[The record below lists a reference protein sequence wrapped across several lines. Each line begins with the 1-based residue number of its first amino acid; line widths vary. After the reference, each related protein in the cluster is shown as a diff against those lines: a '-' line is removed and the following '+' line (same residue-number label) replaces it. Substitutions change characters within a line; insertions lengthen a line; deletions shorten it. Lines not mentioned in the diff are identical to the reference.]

1 MKYLGSKYLIGKQ
14 IADYIREDTQYKMFF
29 SPFCGA
35 CGVERHLDFEIMFL
49 NDISKDLIMFL
60 QDLVNNNFTFP
71 TNVSEECYK
80 KLKTA
85 ESSALRG
92 FVGYFLSFGGKF
104 FGGYAPKYQKGD
116 RVRDFLQEAKDS
128 SERLRN
134 DLKDSD
140 IIFDN
145 KSYDEFSPYG
155 MCIYC
160 DPPYENATGYGEK
173 FDHNL
178 FWETMRKWSQNNN
191 DVYISSYESPEDF
204 ECVWE
209 TPKRVTL
216 GRDKSNVKY
225 ERLFKL
231 KK

>member
-1 MKYLGSKYLIGKQ
+1 MKYLGSKFKIGKQ

-71 TNVSEECYK
+71 INVSEEEYK
-80 KLKTA
+80 NLKKS

-104 FGGYAPKYQKGD
+104 FGGYAPKYQRGD
-116 RVRDFLQEAKDS
+116 RKRDFLKEAKDS

-140 IIFDN
+140 IIFDC

-160 DPPYENATGYGEK
+160 DPPYENTTNYGTK
-173 FDHNL
+173 FDSTK
-178 FWETMRKWSQNNN
+178 FWNVMRKWSETN
-191 DVYISSYESPEDF
+191 DVYISSYEAPEDF

-209 TPKRVTL
+209 APKRITL
-216 GRDKSNVKY
+216 GHDKNNVKY

>member
-14 IADYIREDTQYKMFF
+14 IADYICEDTQYKMFF

-35 CGVERHLDFEIMFL
+35 CGVERHIDFEIMFL

-71 TNVSEECYK
+71 NNVSEECYK

-92 FVGYFLSFGGKF
+92 FVGFFLSFGGKW
-104 FGGYAPKYQKGD
+104 FGGYAQKYQKGN
-116 RVRDFLQEAKDS
+116 RNFLQEAKDS
-128 SERLRN
+128 SEKLRK
-134 DLKDSD
+134 DLQND
-140 IIFDN
+140 IIFDC
-145 KSYDEFSPYG
+145 KSYDEFTPYA
-155 MCIYC
+155 MTIYC
-160 DPPYENATGYGEK
+160 DPPYENTTNYGQK
-173 FDHNL
+173 FDSNK
-178 FWETMRKWSQNNN
+178 FWNVMRIWSENN
-191 DVYISSYESPEDF
+191 DVYISSYDAPTDF

-209 TPKRVTL
+209 KQKRVTL
-216 GRDKSNVKY
+216 GHDKSNIKY